1 MDEALSQHR
10 TTSIRAISRD
20 GAEQMGDYRWLGNDE
35 VTLDKVIESLR
46 VDCQGHLE
54 GRHVLAIRL
63 AWAAW
68 LIARLGG
75 WSGYQSQRPP
85 GIVTFYR
92 GLQIF

>member
-1 MDEALSQHR
+1 
-10 TTSIRAISRD
+10 
-20 GAEQMGDYRWLGNDE
+20 MGDYRWLGNDE
-35 VTLDKVIESLR
+35 VTLDEVIESLR

-54 GRHVLAIRL
+54 GHHVLAIRL

-92 GLQIF
+92 GLQTFESIFLGWKLAHP